1 MFFLNSLHC
10 AVWWADFPT
19 SLFSEFRD
27 WKSAAGFPLGSHVQ
41 LPCGRC
47 LRFVLFWITKRWHS
61 SCVSYH
67 TKLRFLFVG
76 EGLYYNLKCPFS
88 LWGVLHAFFD
98 FSIWSWLWHIVADWC
113 LLWHERIFLSNV
125 WCQVGHFFML
135 TWCES
140 SCCSLPFSLYSYRLS
155 QTYTC
160 KALSCPTSTVALP
173 LGKVLICNW
182 FKLW

>member
-1 MFFLNSLHC
+1 MGSYH
-10 AVWWADFPT
+10 VVSMPT
-19 SLFSEFRD
+19 
-27 WKSAAGFPLGSHVQ
+27 
-41 LPCGRC
+41 
-47 LRFVLFWITKRWHS
+47 VLFWITKRWHF

-135 TWCES
+135 IWCES

>member
-1 MFFLNSLHC
+1 MGRLS
-10 AVWWADFPT
+10 DFAC
-19 SLFSEFRD
+19 RN
-27 WKSAAGFPLGSHVQ
+27 LGTGGRQPVFHWVHMWV
-41 LPCGRC
+41 PCGRC
-47 LRFVLFWITKRWHS
+47 LLFSFGLRNGGIK
-61 SCVSYH
+61 CVSYH

-76 EGLYYNLKCPFS
+76 EGLYYTLKCPFS